1 MWEYEIILERMFFAR
16 GLEVPSGLK
25 ERVDR
30 VNQLVRMSGGGLVS
44 RQVIATIVEAYERE
58 MLQRANFH
66 ET

>member
-16 GLEVPSGLK
+16 GLEVPSELK

-30 VNQLVRMSGGGLVS
+30 VNQLVRMAGGGLVS

-58 MLQRANFH
+58 MLQRVNI
-66 ET
+66 